1 MFADEISFLAA
12 QAGDGHG
19 ALPFQKPDH
28 RRHRVLG
35 WNRNTHVHMVRHPVP
50 LDDLALLL
58 PSQRMKDRTQLP
70 TRLAEN
76 QFPAVV
82 WVRTQRGTCSPIS
95 NGIGSDKS
103 LTLHP
108 LLADFTKPLGED
120 STPGTVKP
128 LRVSLV

>member
-1 MFADEISFLAA
+1 MFAGENFVPCRTGE
-12 QAGDGHG
+12 AGDGDG

-76 QFPAVV
+76 QFPASFGYEHNVV
-82 WVRTQRGTCSPIS
+82 
-95 NGIGSDKS
+95 
-103 LTLHP
+103 
-108 LLADFTKPLGED
+108 LAVPFRMG
-120 STPGTVKP
+120 
-128 LRVSLV
+128 